1 MIFDRPTKAEL
12 VEAVYIFLEEKVK
25 ENLPN
30 HLAFNTQIA
39 INVLKVVKRELD
51 NGDKLS
57 EESEEIL
64 SNLISDPEKASL
76 EKLAESISSGE
87 IELEN
92 KKLQEAL
99 VEITK
104 KKISVDNPKYST
116 YKKLVEWF

>member
-12 VEAVYIFLEEKVK
+12 VEAVYVFLEEKVK

>member
-57 EESEEIL
+57 EESNEIL
-64 SNLISDPEKASL
+64 SNLITDPGKASL

-116 YKKLVEWF
+116 YKKLVE

>member
-64 SNLISDPEKASL
+64 SNLIIDPGKASL